1 MSIERIRQLFEKYDT
16 DSSSPAEEKE
26 LFTLLDNYR
35 EDEVLD
41 LLVEEIRRT
50 RAEVVEGERWEQV
63 LQQVLAGNRQERRPV
78 INIKR
83 WLAAAAVIAL
93 LGGGAFYLLQRND
106 RPGPAVAITG
116 NRDIAPG
123 TNKAVLTLA
132 DGSTVTLDSTNR
144 VLPQQ
149 GNASIASSGNGQLA
163 YTAQGNPAQTV
174 YNTLATPRGGQYQ
187 LTLADGSRV
196 WLNAAS
202 SIRFPASFTGN
213 IREVEM
219 TGEVYF
225 EIKQLADMP
234 FRVAIPGGVKLDVL
248 GTDFNINA
256 YHDEAGM
263 KATLL
268 SGAVKVTHNEATIT
282 LKPGQ
287 QALLNKAQTLKV
299 INGVDTDAITAWK
312 NGLFNFPNASLQEVM
327 RQLERWYDITIVY
340 EGTVPNRQFNGEIE
354 RNLQLSQ
361 VLNILRKSDVN
372 FRVEGKTLIVT
383 P

>member
-16 DSSSPAEEKE
+16 DNSSPAEEKE

-63 LQQVLAGNRQERRPV
+63 LQQVLAGSRQERRQV
-78 INIKR
+78 MNMKR
-83 WLAAAAVIAL
+83 WLAAAAVVAL
-93 LGGGAFYLLQRND
+93 LGAGTFYLLRKND
-106 RPGPAVAITG
+106 RPVPAATVIQ

-163 YTAQGNPAQTV
+163 YTAQGSQAQTV

-187 LTLADGSRV
+187 LTLSDGSRV

-202 SIRFPASFTGN
+202 S
-213 IREVEM
+213 
-219 TGEVYF
+219 
-225 EIKQLADMP
+225 
-234 FRVAIPGGVKLDVL
+234 
-248 GTDFNINA
+248 
-256 YHDEAGM
+256 
-263 KATLL
+263 
-268 SGAVKVTHNEATIT
+268 
-282 LKPGQ
+282 
-287 QALLNKAQTLKV
+287 
-299 INGVDTDAITAWK
+299 
-312 NGLFNFPNASLQEVM
+312 
-327 RQLERWYDITIVY
+327 
-340 EGTVPNRQFNGEIE
+340 
-354 RNLQLSQ
+354 
-361 VLNILRKSDVN
+361 
-372 FRVEGKTLIVT
+372 
-383 P
+383 

>member
-35 EDEVLD
+35 EDEVLA

-50 RAEVVEGERWEQV
+50 RAEVVEGDRWEQV
-63 LQQVLAGNRQERRPV
+63 LQQVLASNRQERRPIV
-78 INIKR
+78 NIKR
-83 WLAAAAVIAL
+83 WLAAAAVVAL
-93 LGGGAFYLLQRND
+93 LGGGAFYLLQKND
-106 RPGPAVAITG
+106 KPVPAVAITG
-116 NRDIAPG
+116 NGDIAPG

-149 GNASIASSGNGQLA
+149 GNASIASSGNGRLA
-163 YTAQGNPAQTV
+163 YTAQGNQAQTV
-174 YNTLATPRGGQYQ
+174 YNTLTTPRGGQYQ
-187 LTLADGSRV
+187 LTLSDGSRV

-213 IREVEM
+213 IRDVEM

-234 FRVAIPGGVKLDVL
+234 FRVTIPGGVKLDVL

-268 SGAVKVTHNEATIT
+268 SGAIKVTHNETTVT

-312 NGLFNFPNASLQEVM
+312 NGLFNFPNASLREVM

-340 EGTVPNRQFNGEIE
+340 EGAVPNRQFNGEIE